1 MELLLLQFSNII
13 LPPITRLAT
22 EGNEAS
28 RVPIGYIVL
37 AVIVGPVL
45 LLTIAAI
52 IELPKKTRI
61 PELFLGAFVLL
72 ISAMVAGF
80 AAISF
85 VLKFFVPQ

>member
-1 MELLLLQFSNII
+1 MELLLLQFSDIVMR
-13 LPPITRLAT
+13 PIVQLAA

-28 RVPIGYIVL
+28 KVPIGYIVL

-52 IELPKKTRI
+52 IELPKKTKI

-80 AAISF
+80 AAIS
-85 VLKFFVPQ
+85 